1 MGVVDG
7 SCGASHLVALLGVDC
22 LPPAFWEK
30 WQNREKDPVFFVA
43 RNEH

>member
-22 LPPAFWEK
+22 LPSCFLGKMAK
-30 WQNREKDPVFFVA
+30 S
-43 RNEH
+43 